1 MIQTFRRPSEIF
13 RRWLQI
19 KIDSPSASQTS
30 ARFVFLCNPET
41 NMEIY
46 TLYNVRDE
54 IISLDKRQSCQSI
67 VKYLCNRR
75 KRVLNGRINVHQ
87 PRRCSQRHFNF
98 LRRNCIL
105 LESTKKDHEFG
116 DANNYRRRSVTK
128 IKLNLDTRCRK
139 SHYAK
144 IMGCM

>member
-1 MIQTFRRPSEIF
+1 MIQTFRRLSEIF
-13 RRWLQI
+13 FRWQI

-67 VKYLCNRR
+67 VKYL
-75 KRVLNGRINVHQ
+75 NGRIYVHQ

-128 IKLNLDTRCRK
+128 IELNLDTRCRK
-139 SHYAK
+139 SHYVK
-144 IMGCM
+144 ITGCM